1 MYRLA
6 RQVRFSITP
15 FFDSTSEGWNS
26 YASRPC
32 GEGLCLFFGLWVE
45 LAGPL
50 NPDTGFVIN
59 VVEIDRVVRTVV
71 VPLFDRA
78 MREGFGKGA
87 FMGLGTIA
95 DLLMRTW
102 KVLVGR
108 FGTAEISNLSL
119 DLNPF
124 RKLTIL
130 AEDCSMYLFSE
141 KFEFAATHKLWN
153 DRFDARANVEMFG
166 KCANPAGH
174 GHNYVLEVTVE
185 KERASDPL
193 WIAEF
198 QRVVDEKFISLVDHK
213 NLNTDVPDFT
223 GISSVENLASFAWQ
237 RLCGQFAHC
246 RLHAVTIW
254 ETDKTYC
261 RYQGPSGP

>member
-15 FFDSTSEGWNS
+15 FFDPASEGVNS
-26 YASRPC
+26 YASRPS

-59 VVEIDRVVRTVV
+59 VVEIDRAVRESV
-71 VPLFDRA
+71 VPLFCEEIR
-78 MREGFGKGA
+78 RRFGQKV
-87 FMGLGTIA
+87 FMGLA
-95 DLLMRTW
+95 EVCELLARSW
-102 KVLVGR
+102 RALRGR
-108 FGTAEISNLSL
+108 FGEAEVSKISL
-119 DLNPF
+119 DLNPY

-130 AEDCSMYLFSE
+130 SEDCPMFLFSE

-153 DRFDARANVEMFG
+153 DRFNAEANFDMFG

-185 KERASDPL
+185 KDRTSDPL
-193 WIAEF
+193 WIADF
-198 QRVVDEKFISLVDHK
+198 QRAVEEKFITLVDHK
-213 NLNTDVPDFT
+213 NLNTDVADFT
-223 GISSVENLASFAWQ
+223 GISSVENLASFAWE
-237 RLCGQFAHC
+237 RLKGQFSNC
-246 RLHAVTIW
+246 RLHTITVW

-261 RYQGPSGP
+261 SYQGPAVV

>member
-15 FFDSTSEGWNS
+15 FFDPASEGANS
-26 YASRPC
+26 YASRPS

-45 LAGPL
+45 LAGPV

-59 VVEIDRVVRTVV
+59 VVEIDRVVRQSV
-71 VPLFDRA
+71 VPLF
-78 MREGFGKGA
+78 REVIGERFGRGV
-87 FMGLGTIA
+87 FMGLSE
-95 DLLMRTW
+95 LCELMGRSW
-102 KVLVGR
+102 KHLAGR
-108 FGTAEISNLSL
+108 FGRAEVSKLSL
-119 DLNPF
+119 DLNPY

-130 AEDCSMYLFSE
+130 SEDCRMYLFSE

-153 DRFDARANVEMFG
+153 ERFDEKANFGMFG

-174 GHNYVLEVTVE
+174 GHNYILEVTVE
-185 KERASDPL
+185 KDRASDPL

-198 QRVVDEKFISLVDHK
+198 GRTVDEKFVSLVDHK
-213 NLNTDVPDFT
+213 NLNTDVADFT

-237 RLCGQFAHC
+237 RLSGQFSNC
-246 RLHAVTIW
+246 RLHTVTVW

-261 RYQGPSGP
+261 SYQGPGGD